1 MMTTEQRIKSQFSKI
16 FKPSDSV
23 PFKHIAD
30 YYFRVAA
37 TIKKKN
43 IEAPEEYK
51 LWFRNVQK
59 RLYIGIATEMLL
71 KAIFLKNDFNI
82 NKAKKK
88 TISFPEKIQ
97 NLNESDLTPT
107 DTYTLGQL
115 VGALEKVISKDNNY
129 EKIIEGL
136 NICKVFRNKEGH
148 VAVHWHKFEIEDFQ
162 KIEYSIKRLYEI
174 GFSEI
179 IEFEIS
185 MTKKQK
191 SGKFEKVYTT
201 TYKASKHK

>member
-1 MMTTEQRIKSQFSKI
+1 MITEQRIKSQFSKV
-16 FKPSDSV
+16 FKTSDYV
-23 PFKHIAD
+23 PFKQTAD
-30 YYFRVAA
+30 YYLKVAA
-37 TIKKKN
+37 TIKREN
-43 IEAPEEYK
+43 IEAPDVLK

-59 RLYIGIATEMLL
+59 RLFIGIATEMLL

-82 NKAKKK
+82 NKSKKK
-88 TISFPEKIQ
+88 KRINFPEKIK

-115 VGALEKVISKDNNY
+115 IGELKKVILKNDDY
-129 EKIIEGL
+129 EKIIEVL

-148 VAVHWHKFEIEDFQ
+148 VAVHWHEFEIEDFQ

-179 IEFEIS
+179 IDFEIS
-185 MTKKQK
+185 MTKNQG
-191 SGKFEKVYTT
+191 SGKFEKLRTN
-201 TYKASKHK
+201 